1 MAFSLWPQ
9 AAAHKPQVSTSQLS
23 HPGPEGGRTAPC
35 SDFRM
40 ERALV
45 ACSISSRE
53 FDALQTFLIWILWG
67 NQPKQ
72 QCSMVVPN
80 QRPKWSCTELQW
92 SLLPAS
98 YFHCETRPGD
108 CCSWSAVLGQ
118 WGWSVLHQARL
129 QVQLWSH
136 QPPLSHS
143 YLQTSRCQNLCSW
156 MTPLWRH
163 CHALKMFYWHH
174 YIPVFVNLA
183 VLGIL

>member
-9 AAAHKPQVSTSQLS
+9 AATHKPQVSTSQIS

-35 SDFRM
+35 SDLRM

-72 QCSMVVPN
+72 QCSMVVYN

-92 SLLPAS
+92 SLLPS
-98 YFHCETRPGD
+98 PYFHYETRPGD
-108 CCSWSAVLGQ
+108 IAADQQCLDTGV
-118 WGWSVLHQARL
+118 
-129 QVQLWSH
+129 
-136 QPPLSHS
+136 
-143 YLQTSRCQNLCSW
+143 NLCPPSKAAGAAVESPATPQPQLPSNFKVSEIVLLDDSFLETLSCSEDVLL
-156 MTPLWRH
+156 TPLYSNF
-163 CHALKMFYWHH
+163 C
-174 YIPVFVNLA
+174 
-183 VLGIL
+183 